1 MKHIISAVVAVVCIL
16 IGGITGH
23 FVKTGLSAAASTS
36 GHEKAEKAE
45 SHGESGGHGG
55 EEKDS
60 HKAKDS
66 AKAKKSSSGHG
77 EDSHGGGGG
86 SDVAY
91 FKFTRE
97 FVVPIMHDRKVESL
111 VILNINLEVD
121 SDISQQMFS
130 MEPKVRDNVMS
141 TLIELS
147 NDGTTFEN
155 ITDVES
161 YETIRAMVLQ
171 NLQRVISS
179 GIRNVLIVDLAQQD
193 L

>member
-1 MKHIISAVVAVVCIL
+1 MKHIIAAVVAVVCIL

-36 GHEKAEKAE
+36 GHEKPEKAK
-45 SHGESGGHGG
+45 SHGESGGHGD
-55 EEKDS
+55 EKKDS
-60 HKAKDS
+60 HKAKDG
-66 AKAKKSSSGHG
+66 AKSKKGSSGHG
-77 EDSHGGGGG
+77 GASHGEAGS
-86 SDVAY
+86 SDVSY

-121 SDISQQMFS
+121 SEISQQMFS

-147 NDGTTFEN
+147 NDGSTFEN
-155 ITDVES
+155 ITNVES

-179 GIRNVLIVDLAQQD
+179 EIRNVLIVDLAQQD